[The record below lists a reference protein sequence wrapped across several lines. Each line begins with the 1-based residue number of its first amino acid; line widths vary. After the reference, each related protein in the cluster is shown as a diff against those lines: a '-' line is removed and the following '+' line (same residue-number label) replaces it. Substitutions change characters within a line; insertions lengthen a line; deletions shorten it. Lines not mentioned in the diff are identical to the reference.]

1 MKLYTIPE
9 IAKKYIEHDV
19 IIEHTTLPELS
30 DLRTRLLFAL
40 LSNQHPPHVQRE
52 LYPLVALLVQ
62 LGMDTHD
69 TIDADSGRVSERE
82 MRSRQLK
89 VLAGDYF
96 SSRFYQLLAQSG
108 QIGMITKIS
117 EGVCEVNRLKMNL
130 YMKMKQLKVT
140 AEDYL
145 EQCVRIKT
153 ELFHSFTAVLDGTVA
168 KLWPELLES
177 VGRCEVVAEEIS
189 KSKPEETFIGSWGY
203 WQVLAQGTDEERRR
217 LLENGA
223 EPAYVSSL
231 LSKYN
236 VHSILSEKLK
246 QAAQHILAMA
256 VSLEDKLEYSGVVQE
271 LKAIGESFLHQVTT
285 VTPAWSER
293 R

>member
-19 IIEHTTLPELS
+19 IIEHTTLPEIP
-30 DLRTRLLFAL
+30 DLRIRLLFAL
-40 LSNQHPPHVQRE
+40 LSNQQPPHVQRE

-69 TIDADSGRVSERE
+69 TIDADSGRVPERE

-108 QIGMITKIS
+108 QIGMISKIS

-140 AEDYL
+140 AEEYL
-145 EQCVRIKT
+145 EQCIRVKT
-153 ELFHSFTAVLDGTVA
+153 ELFHSFTDVLDETVA
-168 KLWPELLES
+168 KLWPELLLS
-177 VGRCEVVAEEIS
+177 VGRCEVVAEELS
-189 KSKPEETFIGSWGY
+189 KSKPEDSFIGSWGY

-217 LLENGA
+217 LLESGA
-223 EPAYVSSL
+223 EPTYVSSL
-231 LSKYN
+231 LNKYN
-236 VHSILSEKLK
+236 IHSILSEKLK
-246 QAAQHILAMA
+246 QAVNHIHA
-256 VSLEDKLEYSGVVQE
+256 VAASLEDKLEYSIIVQE
-271 LKAIGESFLHQVTT
+271 LKQIGESFLHQVT